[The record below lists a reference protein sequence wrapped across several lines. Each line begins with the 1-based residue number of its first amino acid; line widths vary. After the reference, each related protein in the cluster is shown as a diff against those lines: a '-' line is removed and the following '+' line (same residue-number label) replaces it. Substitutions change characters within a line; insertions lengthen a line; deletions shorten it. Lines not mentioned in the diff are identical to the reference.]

1 MEIAKSL
8 REDPGI
14 IYPTFH
20 YFKVKKM
27 AVGTK
32 WDLFTIAVVK

>member
-14 IYPTFH
+14 IYAAFH
-20 YFKVKKM
+20 YFEVKKM
-27 AVGTK
+27 ADRTK